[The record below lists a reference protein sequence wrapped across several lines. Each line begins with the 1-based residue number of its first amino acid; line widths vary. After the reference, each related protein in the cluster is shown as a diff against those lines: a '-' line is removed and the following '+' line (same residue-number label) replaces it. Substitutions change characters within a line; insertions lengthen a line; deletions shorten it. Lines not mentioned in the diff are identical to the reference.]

1 MLLALAEQGWVQRT
15 PFLMQALSITPPKRE
30 SDEDFLV
37 GYDAVQRIEE
47 FHTLAHD
54 PALVDIMRQVVGE
67 TAWPHPL
74 KIARLSFP
82 GHFEAATPPHQD
94 FPNNQGTP
102 DLTASWVPVGD
113 CPRDLGGLAI
123 LRGSHRY
130 GLLPLDRHLGPG
142 NRRAV
147 LPVEMLEQLHWV
159 TTDFEVGDVLL
170 FPSMTVHA
178 SLHNI
183 SEFNMRL
190 SVDFRWQQ
198 EGEPLTEIV
207 LHPHFQ
213 RLSWDEIYADWK
225 SDKWQYYW
233 RDLDYEVVPFEDYPL
248 LSDDRDPDW
257 HQVLLPGERQQARF
271 ERRMARL
278 AEGRAETP
286 D

>member
-1 MLLALAEQGWVQRT
+1 M
-15 PFLMQALSITPPKRE
+15 
-30 SDEDFLV
+30 
-37 GYDAVQRIEE
+37 
-47 FHTLAHD
+47 
-54 PALVDIMRQVVGE
+54 GE

-159 TTDFEVGDVLL
+159 TTDFEAGDVLL
-170 FPSMTVHA
+170 FPSMAVHA

-198 EGEPLTEIV
+198 EGEALTEIV

-213 RLSWDEIYADWK
+213 RLTWDEIYAGWK

-233 RDLDYEVVPFEDYPL
+233 RGPRLRGRSL
-248 LSDDRDPDW
+248 RG
-257 HQVLLPGERQQARF
+257 LPACSPTTAIPTGIRCCCPASGSRSRY

-278 AEGRAETP
+278 AEGRAEPP